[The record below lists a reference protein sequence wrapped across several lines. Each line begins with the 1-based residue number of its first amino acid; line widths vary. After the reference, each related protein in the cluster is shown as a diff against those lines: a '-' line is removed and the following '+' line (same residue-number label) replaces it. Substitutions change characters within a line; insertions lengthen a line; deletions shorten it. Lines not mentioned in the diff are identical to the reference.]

1 MVEVITSAMDKVLTI
16 VIPTYNMEKYL
27 RKCLDSLIIDNRE
40 LFGTLE
46 VLVVIDGAKDS
57 SSAIAHEYQEKAP
70 AVFRV
75 IDKENGNY
83 GSCVNR
89 GLKEATGKYIKILD
103 ADDTFDTC
111 NFGEFLS
118 FLKTQ
123 DVDCVISDM
132 MQVGEEGECKSLCR
146 FNLPQSSIFSLDEMG
161 EKEWRRLWM
170 HCVCY
175 KTENLRKINYHQ
187 TEGISYTDQEWIC
200 LPMATS
206 KRLSYFPHVVY
217 KYLVGRAGQT
227 ISVDV
232 WERNLWQEIEGL
244 KTMINS
250 HRSIADKYSLN
261 TTYVDSRISTR
272 AFAIYF
278 AYFFKFKTN
287 KNHDL
292 VVSLDRFIKEN
303 SPVCYQQTQYV
314 TIKKYFKFPI
324 IKIWRKNYQDKSL
337 LIIIYKGIYKI
348 LNNLVIFLKL
358 FI

>member
-1 MVEVITSAMDKVLTI
+1 MNKILTV

-103 ADDTFDTC
+103 ADDTFDTW

-123 DVDCVISDM
+123 DVDCVVSDM
-132 MQVGEEGECKSLCR
+132 MQVGEEGECKSLWR
-146 FNLPQSSIFSLDEMG
+146 FNLPLSSIFSLDEMG

-244 KTMINS
+244 KTMINY
-250 HRSIADKYSLN
+250 HRTIADKYALN
-261 TTYVDSRISTR
+261 TTYVDSRITTR
-272 AFAIYF
+272 AHAIYY
-278 AYFFKFKTN
+278 AYFFKFKTYG
-287 KNHDL
+287 NHDL
-292 VVSLDRFIKEN
+292 MVQFDKFLRDN
-303 SPVCYQQTQYV
+303 SPIGYQQTQYLFGV
-314 TIKKYFKFPI
+314 RRYFKYPI
-324 IKIWRKNYQDKSL
+324 VKIWRENYNEKSI
-337 LIIIYKGIYKI
+337 LIFIYKSIHKVLNIAIKI
-348 LNNLVIFLKL
+348 LKTFRHG
-358 FI
+358 

>member
-1 MVEVITSAMDKVLTI
+1 MDKILTI

-40 LFGTLE
+40 LFSTLE
-46 VLVVIDGAKDS
+46 VLVIIDGAKDS
-57 SSAIAHEYQEKAP
+57 SSTIAHEYQDKHP
-70 AVFRV
+70 NVFRV

-89 GLKEATGKYIKILD
+89 GLLEAKGKYIKVLD

-111 NFGEFLS
+111 NFGDFIS

-132 MQVGEEGECKSLCR
+132 MQVDEDDECKLLCR
-146 FNLPQSSIFSLDEMG
+146 FNLSQSSIFSLDEMG
-161 EKEWRRLWM
+161 ENEWRKLWM

-175 KTENLRKINYHQ
+175 KTENLRKINYRQ

-206 KRLSYFPHVVY
+206 KQLSYFPHVVY
-217 KYLVGRAGQT
+217 KYLVGREGQT

-232 WERNLWQEIEGL
+232 WERNLWQEIEGM
-244 KTMINS
+244 KKMIS
-250 HRSIADKYSLN
+250 YHRSVVDNYSLN
-261 TTYVDSRISTR
+261 ITYVNSRIVTR
-272 AFAIYF
+272 ASAIYF

-287 KNHDL
+287 KNHDM
-292 VVSLDRFIKEN
+292 VVSLDRLIKEN
-303 SPVCYQQTQYV
+303 SPICYQQTQCV
-314 TIKKYFKFPI
+314 TVRKYFKFPI
-324 IKIWRKNYQDKSL
+324 VKIWRKNYNDKSL
-337 LIIIYKGIYKI
+337 LIIIYKGICKTLI
-348 LNNLVIFLKL
+348 KFFKL
-358 FI
+358 FR